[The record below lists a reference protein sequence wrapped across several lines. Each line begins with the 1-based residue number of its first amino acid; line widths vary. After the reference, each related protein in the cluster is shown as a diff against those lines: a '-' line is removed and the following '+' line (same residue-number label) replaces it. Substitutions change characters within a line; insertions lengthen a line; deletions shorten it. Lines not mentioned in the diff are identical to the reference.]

1 MAKLGGEVTLS
12 AVELRCQHWYM
23 AFQVVQVFL
32 VTTLAS
38 GATSVVTKIIND
50 PGSATTLLAENL
62 PKASNFY
69 ISYII
74 VQGLGIAAGNLLNI
88 GALVMLTLVGKFLDS
103 SPRKLFKRYITLA
116 GLGWGTLYP
125 QFGNL
130 GIIALSYSIIS
141 PLLLGFATVGF
152 ALLYFAVRYNTFFV
166 LSNNVDTHGAAYGR
180 AIQQL
185 MTGVYIAEV

>member
-1 MAKLGGEVTLS
+1 
-12 AVELRCQHWYM
+12 M

-32 VTTLAS
+32 VTTIAS
-38 GATSVVTKIIND
+38 GASTVVTQIIKE
-50 PGSATTLLAENL
+50 PSSATNLLAENL

-69 ISYII
+69 ISYIV

-88 GALVMLTLVGKFLDS
+88 GALVMINIVGKFLDS

-130 GIIALSYSIIS
+130 GIIGKRTLSFHLINLYAL
-141 PLLLGFATVGF
+141 F
-152 ALLYFAVRYNTFFV
+152 
-166 LSNNVDTHGAAYGR
+166 
-180 AIQQL
+180 
-185 MTGVYIAEV
+185 

>member
-1 MAKLGGEVTLS
+1 MAKLSGEVTLS

-32 VTTLAS
+32 ITTFAS
-38 GATSVVTKIIND
+38 GATTVVTQIIKQ
-50 PGSATTLLAENL
+50 PGSATNLLAQNL

-88 GALVMLTLVGKFLDS
+88 GALVMLTWVGKYLDS

-116 GLGWGTLYP
+116 GLGWGSLYP

-130 GIIALSYSIIS
+130 GIIGKITCILFTSSC
-141 PLLLGFATVGF
+141 
-152 ALLYFAVRYNTFFV
+152 
-166 LSNNVDTHGAAYGR
+166 
-180 AIQQL
+180 AIF
-185 MTGVYIAEV
+185 

>member
-1 MAKLGGEVTLS
+1 MAKLSGEVTLP

-32 VTTLAS
+32 VTTFAS
-38 GATSVVTKIIND
+38 GASSVVTQIIKE
-50 PGSATTLLAENL
+50 PSSATGLLAENL

-88 GALVMLTLVGKFLDS
+88 GALVMIGFVGKFLDG

-116 GLGWGTLYP
+116 GLGWGSLYP

-130 GIIALSYSIIS
+130 GIIGKIFLLSS
-141 PLLLGFATVGF
+141 
-152 ALLYFAVRYNTFFV
+152 
-166 LSNNVDTHGAAYGR
+166 LSLHHP
-180 AIQQL
+180 
-185 MTGVYIAEV
+185 

>member
-1 MAKLGGEVTLS
+1 MAKLSGEVTLP

-32 VTTLAS
+32 VTTIAS
-38 GATSVVTKIIND
+38 GASTVVTQIIKE
-50 PGSATTLLAENL
+50 PSSATNLLAENL

-69 ISYII
+69 ISYIV

-88 GALVMLTLVGKFLDS
+88 GALVMINIVGKFLDS

-130 GIIALSYSIIS
+130 GIIGKRTLSFHLINLYAL
-141 PLLLGFATVGF
+141 F
-152 ALLYFAVRYNTFFV
+152 
-166 LSNNVDTHGAAYGR
+166 
-180 AIQQL
+180 
-185 MTGVYIAEV
+185 

>member
-1 MAKLGGEVTLS
+1 MAKLSGEVTLP

-32 VTTLAS
+32 VTTFTS
-38 GATSVVTKIIND
+38 GASSVVAQIIKD
-50 PGSATTLLAENL
+50 PKSATDLLAQNL

-88 GALVMLTLVGKFLDS
+88 GALVMLTFVGKFLDS

-116 GLGWGTLYP
+116 GLGWGSLYP

-130 GIIALSYSIIS
+130 GVIGKTLI
-141 PLLLGFATVGF
+141 
-152 ALLYFAVRYNTFFV
+152 
-166 LSNNVDTHGAAYGR
+166 
-180 AIQQL
+180 
-185 MTGVYIAEV
+185 